1 MRRRAGIGLVR
12 NESKILAAALRL
24 AVTGTVHL
32 YGYELFAQLSE
43 WEGDAPMNHG
53 TLYRCLRRL
62 EQRGLFLTS
71 STDDPS
77 HGPARVFYELTQTGV
92 EAAREATVE
101 LASEAIPPAW
111 VDVDIAHTRLR
122 PTT

>member
-24 AVTGTVHL
+24 AVSGTVHL
-32 YGYELFAQLSE
+32 YGYELFALLSE

-62 EQRGLFLTS
+62 EQRALFTTS
-71 STDDPS
+71 TTNDGSQ
-77 HGPARVFYELTQTGV
+77 GPARVVYELTALGV
-92 EAAREATVE
+92 TEAREATVR
-101 LASEAIPPAW
+101 LASELSPPVW
-111 VDVDIAHTRLR
+111 VDADVARMRLR
-122 PTT
+122 RTT